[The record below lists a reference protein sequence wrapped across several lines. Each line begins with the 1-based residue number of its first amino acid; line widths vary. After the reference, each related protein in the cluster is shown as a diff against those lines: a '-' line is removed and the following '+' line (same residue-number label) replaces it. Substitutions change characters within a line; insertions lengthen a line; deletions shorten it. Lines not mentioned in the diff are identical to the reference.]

1 MNSFP
6 LDDIKVISLEQA
18 VAAPFASRQL
28 AELGAR
34 VIKVERPKVGDFA
47 RNYDDTVQG
56 LSANFV
62 WLNHSKES
70 LTLDIKSDDGK
81 KILHKL
87 LETADVLIQN
97 LIPGAIERLGFSDE
111 FLKKNYPQ
119 LIICHISGY
128 GRNGSFANKKAYDLL
143 IQCEAGLTSITGSP
157 ETPSKCGV
165 SIADI
170 AAGMY
175 AYTGIL
181 TSIIN
186 RYKTNKGGVIEISM
200 LESLAEWMKFPALY
214 VNHSE
219 KKLGRIGSSHFSI
232 YPYGPFKCGDDKVV
246 MIGIQNER
254 EWAQFCTNI
263 LRDISLIENDKFKTN
278 SLRSKNRKILEEII
292 IKKLSDQKR
301 DDVIS
306 ELDNA
311 NIANAR
317 VNDLYEFWDHY
328 QLKERNRWTDVS
340 SENGLLKTLIPPVTA
355 DSFNTK
361 ISKIPSL
368 GEHSQ
373 KILNEIH
380 YDKQQIFEFSKKGV
394 I

>member
-1 MNSFP
+1 
-6 LDDIKVISLEQA
+6 
-18 VAAPFASRQL
+18 
-28 AELGAR
+28 
-34 VIKVERPKVGDFA
+34 
-47 RNYDDTVQG
+47 
-56 LSANFV
+56 
-62 WLNHSKES
+62 
-70 LTLDIKSDDGK
+70 
-81 KILHKL
+81 
-87 LETADVLIQN
+87 
-97 LIPGAIERLGFSDE
+97 
-111 FLKKNYPQ
+111 
-119 LIICHISGY
+119 
-128 GRNGSFANKKAYDLL
+128 
-143 IQCEAGLTSITGSP
+143 
-157 ETPSKCGV
+157 
-165 SIADI
+165 
-170 AAGMY
+170 MY

-219 KKLGRIGSSHFSI
+219 KKLGRICSSHFSI

-311 NIANAR
+311 KIANAR

-380 YDKQQIFEFSKKGV
+380 YDKEQIFEFSKKGV